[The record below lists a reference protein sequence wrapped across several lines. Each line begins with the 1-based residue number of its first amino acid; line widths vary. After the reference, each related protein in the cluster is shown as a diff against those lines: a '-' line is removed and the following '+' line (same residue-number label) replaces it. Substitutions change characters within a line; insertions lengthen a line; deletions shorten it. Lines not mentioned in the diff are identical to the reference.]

1 MGVEDLVFVDE
12 SGVNRAMAR
21 LFARAPRGK
30 RALGSVPQN
39 YGKNI
44 TMIGAMSLSGLVA
57 VMTIDMATDGDIF
70 KAYLE
75 QVLVPALRPGQVV
88 VMDNLSAHK
97 VVGVR
102 DLIESAGA
110 RLEYLPAYSPDLNPI
125 EPCWSKLKALLRK
138 AAARSYEALD
148 HAISEAL
155 AVITAS
161 DAHGWFKHCGY
172 MLTSN

>member
-1 MGVEDLVFVDE
+1 MALEDLVFVDE
-12 SGVNRAMAR
+12 SGVNRAMTR

-30 RALGSVPQN
+30 RALGSTPRN

-97 VVGVR
+97 VAGVR
-102 DLIESAGA
+102 SLIESAGA

-125 EPCWSKLKALLRK
+125 EQCWSKLKALLRK

-148 HAISEAL
+148 RAISEAIK
-155 AVITAS
+155 AITAS
-161 DAHGWFKHCGY
+161 DAQGWFRHCGY